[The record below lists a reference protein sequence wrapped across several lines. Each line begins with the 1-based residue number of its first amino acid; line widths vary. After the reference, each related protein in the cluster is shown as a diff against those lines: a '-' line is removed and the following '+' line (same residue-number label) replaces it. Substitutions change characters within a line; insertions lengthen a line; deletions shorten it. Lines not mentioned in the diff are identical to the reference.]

1 MRSSKRPPKKSLR
14 VCPISDMDIKILASG
29 SGGNC
34 YRLSDGVTDI
44 LLECGIPK
52 HRIMAGIGYEVGR
65 IGGVLITHEHGD
77 HAKAA
82 RDMLYFGRDIY
93 ASRGTFDALGL
104 SGYHCKAVA
113 HGQLFTVGTFSV
125 YPFDVQ
131 HDAAEPLGFVIT
143 SKKTGERLLFF
154 TDTYYVKYVFK
165 GVDII
170 MGEVNYST
178 KTMRDDL
185 PESRKNRIF
194 ESHMSL
200 EHFLEL
206 LDSYPQVKKIYLL
219 HLSDDNS
226 DAEMFRREVAKKT
239 GAEVYVC

>member
-1 MRSSKRPPKKSLR
+1 
-14 VCPISDMDIKILASG
+14 MDIKILASG

-34 YRLSDGVTDI
+34 YRLSDGATDI

-52 HRIMAGIGYEVGR
+52 HKILEGIRYEVGMIR
-65 IGGVLITHEHGD
+65 GVLISHEHGD
-77 HAKAA
+77 HAKSAK
-82 RDMLYFGRDIY
+82 DMVSWGWNVF
-93 ASRGTFDALGL
+93 ASKGTLDALRL
-104 SGYHCKAVA
+104 SGYHCRAVA
-113 HGQLFTVGTFSV
+113 HGKQFSIGTFDIF
-125 YPFDVQ
+125 PFDTQ

-143 SKKTGERLLFF
+143 SSKTGERLLFF

-170 MGEVNYST
+170 MGEVNYSA
-178 KTMRDDL
+178 KTMRGDL
-185 PESRKNRIF
+185 PESRKNRLY

-206 LDSYPQVKKIYLL
+206 LDSYPRVKKVYLL

-226 DAEMFRREVAKKT
+226 NAEMFRREVARKT

>member
-1 MRSSKRPPKKSLR
+1 
-14 VCPISDMDIKILASG
+14 MDIKILASG

-185 PESRKNRIF
+185 PESRKNRLF

>member
-1 MRSSKRPPKKSLR
+1 
-14 VCPISDMDIKILASG
+14 MDIKILASG

-34 YRLSDGVTDI
+34 YRLSDGATDI

-52 HRIMAGIGYEVGR
+52 FKILEGINYE
-65 IGGVLITHEHGD
+65 ISKISGVLITHEHGD

-82 RDMLYFGRDIY
+82 RDMIAWGLHLF
-93 ASRGTFDALGL
+93 ASKGTLDALGL
-104 SGYHCKAVA
+104 MGHTHCRVVR
-113 HGQLFTVGTFSV
+113 HGMHFAIGTFDIFA
-125 YPFDVQ
+125 FDTQ

-143 SKKTGERLLFF
+143 STATGERLLFF

-170 MGEVNYST
+170 MGECNYSAD
-178 KTMRDDL
+178 TMRDDL
-185 PESRKNRIF
+185 PDNRKNRLF

-206 LDSYPQVKKIYLL
+206 LDSYPKVQKVYLL

-226 DAEMFRREVAKKT
+226 DAEHFRREVAKKT